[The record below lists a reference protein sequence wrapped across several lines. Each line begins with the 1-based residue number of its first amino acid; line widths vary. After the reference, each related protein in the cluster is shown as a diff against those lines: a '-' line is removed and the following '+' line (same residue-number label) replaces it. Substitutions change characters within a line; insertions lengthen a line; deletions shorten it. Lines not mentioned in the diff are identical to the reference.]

1 MSAVKEP
8 HSRPSPSS
16 LVTMARPLHST
27 AAACLVGQ
35 PHGVST
41 SSLYCREQDLGVQ
54 AVPWY
59 TRASLVAQTGKSL
72 PAIQETQH

>member
-54 AVPWY
+54 AVPWLHVLDLSAG
-59 TRASLVAQTGKSL
+59 TL
-72 PAIQETQH
+72 PRPAAAGV